1 MEESLRLTQQQKLQ
15 QRLTPLQVQFVRML
29 EMTGPEVEDEV
40 ERALDDNPALEAVDE
55 TVTATS
61 QDEEFTES
69 AEQMQLADYRD
80 PDDIPYY
87 RLEARNHSAD
97 DRLYTPEATAASGE
111 SLIDSLNEQIAQ
123 SSLEESLLTMAEY
136 IIGNLDDNGYLTR
149 SVDAIANDVA
159 IAEGLEV
166 TPEQARQAWNAVR
179 QLEPAGI
186 GATDL
191 RDSLLLQLRRREPS
205 ERRDHAIA
213 IIDHYFDLFSKKHFD
228 RITSLLGIT
237 RDELQDAMALI
248 RQLNPKP
255 GSGLAHGE
263 GSARPIV
270 PDFAV
275 DVDGDDITLTLLNN
289 LPELQISATFAEEFI
304 DPGRGRPW
312 LPDWASARQP
322 NPGTAAALSGHR
334 DAYLFI
340 KQKRDEAR
348 DFIKIL
354 SMRQQTLFAVMSA
367 IVKIQRDFF
376 LSDEPSQIKPMILKD
391 IAAITGFDL
400 SVISRAAAGKY
411 VVTRGGVYP
420 LKMFFNERPKED
432 DDTSS
437 MQIIDLIKKIIGAED
452 KSHPLSDEAITQ
464 QLQDQGLDIARRT
477 VAKYRERIGLPVA
490 RLRKEI

>member
-40 ERALDDNPALEAVDE
+40 TRALDDNPALEAVDD
-55 TVTATS
+55 TPAVTTP
-61 QDEEFTES
+61 DDDFTES

-97 DRLYTPEATAASGE
+97 DRVYTPEATPASGE
-111 SLIDSLNEQIAQ
+111 SLIDSLNEQITQ
-123 SSLEESLLTMAEY
+123 SALEEPMLTMAEY

-149 SVDAIANDVA
+149 SIDAIADDVA

-166 TPEQARQAWNAVR
+166 TPQQAREAWNAVR

-205 ERRDHAIA
+205 TRRDHAIA

-270 PDFAV
+270 PDFSV
-275 DVDGDDITLTLLNN
+275 DVDGEEITLTLLNN
-289 LPELQISATFAEEFI
+289 LPELQISASFAEG
-304 DPGRGRPW
+304 DPVPGGAS
-312 LPDWASARQP
+312 LPS
-322 NPGTAAALSGHR
+322 HR

-354 SMRQQTLFAVMSA
+354 SMRQQTLFSVMSA

-376 LSDEPSQIKPMILKD
+376 LSDEPSRIKPMILKD
-391 IAAITGFDL
+391 IAAITGYDL

-464 QLQDQGLDIARRT
+464 RLQDQGLDIARRT
-477 VAKYRERIGLPVA
+477 VAKYRERIGVPVA
-490 RLRKEI
+490 RLRKEL

>member
-55 TVTATS
+55 SVTVNP

-97 DRLYTPEATAASGE
+97 DRIYTPEATAASGD
-111 SLIDSLNEQIAQ
+111 SLIDSLTEQISQ
-123 SSLEESLLTMAEY
+123 SSLEEPLLTMAEY

-149 SVDAIANDVA
+149 SVDAIADDVA

-166 TPEQARQAWNAVR
+166 TSEQARQAWSAVR

-237 RDELQDAMALI
+237 RDQLQDAMALI

-255 GSGLAHGE
+255 GSGLALTE

-275 DVDGDDITLTLLNN
+275 DVDGDEITLTLLNN
-289 LPELQISATFAEEFI
+289 IPELQISASFAEG
-304 DPGRGRPW
+304 DPVPGGVS
-312 LPDWASARQP
+312 LPS
-322 NPGTAAALSGHR
+322 HR

-376 LSDEPSQIKPMILKD
+376 LTDEPSRIKPMILKD
-391 IAAITGFDL
+391 IAAITGHDL
-400 SVISRAAAGKY
+400 SVISRAGAGKY

-437 MQIIDLIKKIIGAED
+437 MQIIDLIKKIIAAED
-452 KSHPLSDEAITQ
+452 KSRPLSDEAITQ

-477 VAKYRERIGLPVA
+477 VAKYRERIGVPVA